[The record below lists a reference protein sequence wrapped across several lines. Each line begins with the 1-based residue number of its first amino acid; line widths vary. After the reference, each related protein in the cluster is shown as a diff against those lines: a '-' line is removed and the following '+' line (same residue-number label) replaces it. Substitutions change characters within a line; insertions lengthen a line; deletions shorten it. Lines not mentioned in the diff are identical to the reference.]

1 MWIVTT
7 RFGPI
12 QFEPEDIVRFPEGIL
27 GLPGCREW
35 LLLAD
40 GRNSTVAWL
49 QSVDR
54 PEVALCVVSPRRF
67 VPNYQVRLPR
77 RDLEPL
83 ELDDLQCAEVLV
95 IVSRTAGYITLN
107 LKAPLIFNLQRGVG
121 RQVVC
126 YGDQPIQY
134 VVASL
139 GSALRKSA

>member
-1 MWIVTT
+1 MWIAST

-12 QFEPEDIVRFPEGIL
+12 PFEPDDVIRFPEGLL
-27 GLPGCREW
+27 GLPDCREW

-40 GRNSTVAWL
+40 QRNPTVAWL

-77 RDLEPL
+77 REVQPL
-83 ELDDLQCAEVLV
+83 ELDNLDSAEVLV
-95 IVSRTAGYITLN
+95 IVSRSAGYITLN
-107 LKAPLIFNLQRGVG
+107 LKAPLIFNLQRGLG

-139 GSALRKSA
+139 GAALRKSA